1 MNHMYVNSYDFFI
14 YEFICFMNSSINSG
28 VLRFQMW
35 DEGQIM
41 KVIYLKKK
49 PNNSRFYTFVL
60 FKKPPGT
67 AVLGMRVDI
76 VSAMSS
82 ILAIF

>member
-1 MNHMYVNSYDFFI
+1 
-14 YEFICFMNSSINSG
+14 
-28 VLRFQMW
+28 MW